1 MESRYLPKAPDFTK
15 IDYMKPFPI
24 IVSSPSGGGKTTV
37 VEKLLKRNRTLCRVI
52 TATTRA
58 PRDGEKDGRDYHFW
72 TDKQFL
78 TAVKKGQMLEWAKV
92 HAHYYGIPKK
102 SVDAVLKRGRCPIL
116 VIDVQGA
123 ATVSAKYPQAV
134 KIFIVPPSLHT
145 LKERIAARKDHTQ
158 NIELRLKT
166 AKKELKEIKHYH
178 YVVLN
183 DELKNAVADT
193 AAVIRAEQIKTE
205 RCIKDL
211 KLSKVI

>member
-1 MESRYLPKAPDFTK
+1 
-15 IDYMKPFPI
+15 MKPFPI

-37 VEKLLKRNRTLCRVI
+37 VQHLLKHDKTLCRVI

-78 TAVKKGQMLEWAKV
+78 TAVKKGQMLEWAQV

-102 SVDAVLKRGRCPIL
+102 SVDGVMKKGLCPVL

-123 ATVSAKYPQAV
+123 KTVSAKYPQAV
-134 KIFIVPPSLHT
+134 KIFIVPPSLEI

-158 NIELRLKT
+158 DVALRLKT
-166 AKKELKEIKHYH
+166 AKKELKEIGCYD

-183 DELKNAVADT
+183 DNLKKAVSDT
-193 AAVIRAEQIKTE
+193 AAIVRAEQLKTA
-205 RCIKDL
+205 RRIKDL